1 MELRHE
7 FTVPVPADETWR
19 ALLDIEGIAPCMP
32 GAAVESFDG
41 ETVRGTVKV
50 KVGPITLTY
59 RGTASFQEKD
69 EAARRMVLFANGKEA
84 RGTGTARATVTG
96 ELAEAGGGTRVSVVT
111 DLAVTGRPAQFGR
124 GVLAEVGDRLV
135 GRFAECLAGK
145 LADGGA
151 RGETGAGQDPEPAG
165 DRAGA
170 GTGAGAGAG
179 TGAGA
184 GAAADGVRAAAPATE
199 PLDLVRTAG
208 VPVAKRAA
216 VGAAAA
222 AALAAA
228 VMAVR
233 RVRRRR

>member
-7 FTVPVPADETWR
+7 FTVPVPADEVWR
-19 ALLDIEGIAPCMP
+19 ALLDIERIAPCMP

-41 ETVRGTVKV
+41 ETVRGSVKV
-50 KVGPITLTY
+50 KVGPIALTY
-59 RGTASFQEKD
+59 RGTASFRERD
-69 EAARRMVLFANGKEA
+69 EAARRMVLSANGKET
-84 RGTGTARATVTG
+84 RGAGTARATVMG
-96 ELAEAGGGTRVSVVT
+96 ELTEAGGGTRVSVVT

-135 GRFAECLAGK
+135 GRFAECLADE

-151 RGETGAGQDPEPAG
+151 EAAPRADPGPDAA
-165 DRAGA
+165 D
-170 GTGAGAGAG
+170 
-179 TGAGA
+179 
-184 GAAADGVRAAAPATE
+184 AAADAGPGAGSASPAAAPAAGAPAAGTAAPRTE

-216 VGAAAA
+216 AGAAVA
-222 AALAAA
+222 AALAAVA
-228 VMAVR
+228 LAVR

>member
-69 EAARRMVLFANGKEA
+69 EAARRMVLVANGKEA

-151 RGETGAGQDPEPAG
+151 RGETGARQDPEPAG
-165 DRAGA
+165 ERGTGA
-170 GTGAGAGAG
+170 GTGAGVEA
-179 TGAGA
+179 GAGA